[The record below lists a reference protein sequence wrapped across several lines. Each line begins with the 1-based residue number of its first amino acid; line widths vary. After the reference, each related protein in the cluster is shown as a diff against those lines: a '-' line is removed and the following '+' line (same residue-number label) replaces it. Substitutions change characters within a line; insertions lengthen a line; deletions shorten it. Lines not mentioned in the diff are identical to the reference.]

1 MNGDIL
7 VKFTI
12 TGNSGYTVTLD
23 RTEAEHLLK
32 QLKIALRKT
41 GKPQTQKDE
50 PVREN
55 LLKVAP

>member
-1 MNGDIL
+1 MIGDIT

-12 TGNSGYTVTLD
+12 TGSSGYTVTLD

-41 GKPQTQKDE
+41 GKTKLQE
-50 PVREN
+50 EREVRDN